1 MDGVWADRLGLD
13 DADDRDDSDMHLP
26 DDPSDGQAVFS
37 PRPKMPKP
45 SEQSMNTV
53 VASAS
58 GLPSFMKSTWE
69 LLMMCSIFSD
79 LIRFRSTMK
88 LKISRVTTSAVN
100 KLAATPMVS
109 VTPKPLISPVP
120 MKIKMMDEICVVTCE
135 SKIVP
140 NARA

>member
-1 MDGVWADRLGLD
+1 
-13 DADDRDDSDMHLP
+13 
-26 DDPSDGQAVFS
+26 
-37 PRPKMPKP
+37 
-45 SEQSMNTV
+45 
-53 VASAS
+53 
-58 GLPSFMKSTWE
+58 MK
-69 LLMMCSIFSD
+69 LILALRMRCSIGSD
-79 LIRFRSTMK
+79 LMRFRSIRK

-120 MKIKMMDEICVVTCE
+120 MKIKMMDEISVVTCE